1 MNPEAAGLPA
11 ALPAAPGANEEALL
25 PAYWPTMPLTNAK
38 IQTLINNLAKDESGV
53 DHAKIR
59 DHINSMKKEKQP
71 VAPLSPQELD
81 DFTAELKKERK
92 TDKDEL
98 IKAFMAFCDGHK
110 QAWKERTKQANL
122 MYCFKGHDNWV
133 DHLAGLGEER
143 DIEGLVPR
151 VVDNKFVGK
160 TLDPTE
166 WMSFVTTPVS
176 FDTPVATMRGRC
188 YAGEHLLEFLIS
200 NAQKIMGFVEET
212 QFYINSANNIIS
224 KLKGQARAWK
234 EENASKKRRKLAQEL
249 FASNTGDPVEATGHH
264 IQDIRK
270 EMSKDIW
277 ELLEDLKNGAELSKE
292 NMTKLSQGVVYM
304 IAMDNGQRPQAYVKA
319 TQADLYT
326 MEWIEPEDGGP
337 SFWKFTVGNML
348 PANLKTDNIVGVY
361 FNDATAAIVNA
372 YKEIRAMYIENNN
385 ITVEQSDLAPFFLRG
400 IGLEGLDPKNMRN
413 RWKEKPDLNYRQL
426 RDQNSTLQRLAGAS
440 APMLGAHSE
449 AVVTENYFTDVESE
463 RTAEMA
469 KVIAYQQARGLITA
483 PPDAERLNDD
493 KARKLTEDNRKR
505 GKEFLR
511 RQREREKVNAAAR
524 EPRST
529 KHNHIKMRT
538 SLLRNLFQ
546 FSCPYLSEAALLK
559 RGFKYTKSAK

>member
-53 DHAKIR
+53 DHAKIG

-81 DFTAELKKERK
+81 HFMAELKKERK
-92 TDKDEL
+92 NDKDEL
-98 IKAFMAFCDGHK
+98 MKAFLKFCDGQK
-110 QAWKERTKQANL
+110 QAWKKRTKEAHL
-122 MYCFKGHDNWV
+122 LYIFKGQDNWV

-160 TLDPTE
+160 TLDASE
-166 WMSFVTTPVS
+166 WMSFVTTPVGS
-176 FDTPVATMRGRC
+176 DTPIATMRARC

-200 NAQKIMGFVEET
+200 NARKIMGFVEET

-249 FASNTGDPVEATGHH
+249 FASDTADPVEATGHR
-264 IQDIRK
+264 IQAIRK
-270 EMSKDIW
+270 EMSKGLW
-277 ELLEDLKNGAELSKE
+277 ELLEDLNNGAELSQE
-292 NMTKLSQGVVYM
+292 NMTKLSQGVAYM
-304 IAMDNGQRPQAYVKA
+304 IALDNGQRPQAYVAA

-326 MEWIEPEDGGP
+326 MKRVELEDGNI
-337 SFWKFTVGNML
+337 FWCFTVGNL
-348 PANLKTDNIVGVY
+348 TPADLKTDNIVGVY
-361 FNDATAAIVNA
+361 FNDATGAIVNA
-372 YKEIRAMYIENNN
+372 YKKIRAMYIENNN
-385 ITVEQSDLAPFFLRG
+385 FTTEQSDLAPFFLRG
-400 IGLEGLDPKNMRN
+400 RKLDGLDSKNMRN
-413 RWKEKPDLNYRQL
+413 RWKEALPLNYRQL
-426 RDQNSTLQRLAGAS
+426 RDQNATLQRLAGAS

-449 AVVTENYFTDVESE
+449 AVVTENYFTAHESMM
-463 RTAEMA
+463 TAEMA
-469 KVIAYQQARGLITA
+469 KVIAYQHRRGLITA
-483 PPDAERLNDD
+483 PPDAECLNDD
-493 KARKLTEDNRKR
+493 KARELTEENKKR
-505 GKEFLR
+505 GREFLR
-511 RQREREKVNAAAR
+511 RQQEREKVNAAAK

-559 RGFKYTKSAK
+559 RGLRYTISAK